1 MKETAEYQN
10 DISLTQNMD
19 ELEKTNYM
27 LSLLKVSSQTHTFHI
42 LPTLHYRGGSSSS
55 LKKRCDLID
64 MQTNIHKN
72 LFSQFFTLSSYVFL
86 DYLFIFSV
94 CFIFQPKFPA
104 PTHDEDGLYCF

>member
-1 MKETAEYQN
+1 MHELNHYLHHDLWKSFFCELLVCIYWWNPLAYLMRYQMKETAEYQN

-27 LSLLKVSSQTHTFHI
+27 LSLLKASSQTHTFHI

-64 MQTNIHKN
+64 M
-72 LFSQFFTLSSYVFL
+72 
-86 DYLFIFSV
+86 
-94 CFIFQPKFPA
+94 
-104 PTHDEDGLYCF
+104 